1 MSKPLCELKERTMDF
16 GYNPND
22 WAMSKPALAKL
33 LAKWKKERGYDP
45 IKNPG
50 ARYHINDPV
59 LREFRKVKK

>member
-1 MSKPLCELKERTMDF
+1 MSNNKGKERIMDF

-45 IKNPG
+45 IKNPE
-50 ARYHINDPV
+50 ARYHIK
-59 LREFRKVKK
+59 EKK